1 MAFLAN
7 LLGYVLNYLYG
18 WVQNYGWAII
28 IFSILL
34 KLVLLPFTIKQQKNI
49 KKSAKI
55 SEETN
60 KLQVKYKNDPEKLNR
75 EIMDLYKRE
84 KASPF
89 SGCLSSILQLVI
101 FVSVFYLVSRP
112 LTYMKKIDTTII
124 DNYKTELTESGQTSS
139 YPEIKIIENKS
150 QEDENVNLN
159 MNFLGLDLSKVPMQN
174 LNDVKVYI
182 IPILYIVTI
191 FINTKLTTNLTSKN
205 SNKNKKVNNNEL
217 KTTGEETAGE
227 ETAEEQM
234 ESIQQMSNSMSYMM
248 PIMSV
253 AIALIAPLG
262 LSLYWLVSNLL
273 QLAERITIDFVSNKI
288 NKAEEE
294 K

>member
-7 LLGYVLNYLYG
+7 LLGYVLNYLYN

-28 IFSILL
+28 IFSVLL
-34 KLVLLPFTIKQQKNI
+34 KLILLPFTIKQQKNI

-55 SEETN
+55 SEETS

-89 SGCLSSILQLVI
+89 SGCLSSVLQLII
-101 FVSVFYLVSRP
+101 FISVFYLVSSP
-112 LTYMKKIDTTII
+112 LTYMKKIDKTII

-150 QEDENVNLN
+150 QEDEKVNIN

-174 LNDVKVYI
+174 LNDVRVYI
-182 IPILYIVTI
+182 IPILYIVVI
-191 FINTKLTTNLTSKN
+191 FINTKITTNLTSKN
-205 SNKNKKVNNNEL
+205 NNKNKNENKNNKEL
-217 KTTGEETAGE
+217 KNAGE
-227 ETAEEQM
+227 ETTEEQM
-234 ESIQQMSNSMSYMM
+234 ESIQQMTNSMSYMM

-288 NKAEEE
+288 NKTEEE

>member
-7 LLGYVLNYLYG
+7 LLGYVLNYLYN

-28 IFSILL
+28 IFSVLL
-34 KLVLLPFTIKQQKNI
+34 KLILLPFTIKQQKNI

-55 SEETN
+55 SEETS
-60 KLQVKYKNDPEKLNR
+60 KLQLKYKNDPEKLNR

-89 SGCLSSILQLVI
+89 SGCLSSVLQLII
-101 FVSVFYLVSRP
+101 FISVFYLVSSP
-112 LTYMKKIDTTII
+112 LTYMKKIDKTII

-150 QEDENVNLN
+150 QEDEKVNIN

-174 LNDVKVYI
+174 LNDVRVYI
-182 IPILYIVTI
+182 IPILYIVVI
-191 FINTKLTTNLTSKN
+191 FINTKITTNLTSKN
-205 SNKNKKVNNNEL
+205 NNKNKNENNKEL
-217 KTTGEETAGE
+217 KTAGE
-227 ETAEEQM
+227 ETTEEQM
-234 ESIQQMSNSMSYMM
+234 ESIQQMTNSMSYMM

>member
-7 LLGYVLNYLYG
+7 LLGYVLNYLYN

-28 IFSILL
+28 IFSVLL
-34 KLVLLPFTIKQQKNI
+34 KLILLPFTIKQQKNI

-55 SEETN
+55 SEETS

-89 SGCLSSILQLVI
+89 SGCLSSVLQLII
-101 FVSVFYLVSRP
+101 FISVFYLVSSP
-112 LTYMKKIDTTII
+112 LTYMKKIDKTII

-150 QEDENVNLN
+150 QEDEKVNIN

-174 LNDVKVYI
+174 LNDVRVYI
-182 IPILYIVTI
+182 IPILYIVVI
-191 FINTKLTTNLTSKN
+191 FINTKITTNLTSKN
-205 SNKNKKVNNNEL
+205 NNKNKNENNKEL
-217 KTTGEETAGE
+217 KTAGE
-227 ETAEEQM
+227 ETTEEQM
-234 ESIQQMSNSMSYMM
+234 ESIQQMTNSMSYMM

-288 NKAEEE
+288 NKSEEE

>member
-7 LLGYVLNYLYG
+7 LLGYVLNYLYN

-28 IFSILL
+28 IFSVLL
-34 KLVLLPFTIKQQKNI
+34 KLILLPFTIKQQKNI

-55 SEETN
+55 SEETS

-89 SGCLSSILQLVI
+89 SGCLSSVLQLII
-101 FVSVFYLVSRP
+101 FISVFYLVSSP
-112 LTYMKKIDTTII
+112 LTYMKKIDKTII

-139 YPEIKIIENKS
+139 YPEIRIIENKS
-150 QEDENVNLN
+150 QEDEKVNIN

-174 LNDVKVYI
+174 LNDVRVYI
-182 IPILYIVTI
+182 IPILYIVVI
-191 FINTKLTTNLTSKN
+191 FINTKITTNLTSKN
-205 SNKNKKVNNNEL
+205 NNKNKNENNKEL
-217 KTTGEETAGE
+217 KTAGE
-227 ETAEEQM
+227 ETTEEQM
-234 ESIQQMSNSMSYMM
+234 ESIQQMTNSMSYMM

>member
-7 LLGYVLNYLYG
+7 LLGYVLNYLYN

-28 IFSILL
+28 IFSVLL
-34 KLVLLPFTIKQQKNI
+34 KLILLPFTIKQQKNI

-55 SEETN
+55 SEETS

-89 SGCLSSILQLVI
+89 SGCLSSVLQLII
-101 FVSVFYLVSRP
+101 FISVFYLVSSP
-112 LTYMKKIDTTII
+112 LTYMKKIDKTII

-150 QEDENVNLN
+150 QEDEKVNIN
-159 MNFLGLDLSKVPMQN
+159 MNFIGLDLSKVPMQN
-174 LNDVKVYI
+174 LNDVRVYI
-182 IPILYIVTI
+182 IPILYIVVI
-191 FINTKLTTNLTSKN
+191 FINTKITTNLTSKN
-205 SNKNKKVNNNEL
+205 NKKNKNENNKEL
-217 KTTGEETAGE
+217 KTAGE
-227 ETAEEQM
+227 ETTEEQM
-234 ESIQQMSNSMSYMM
+234 ESIQQMTNSMSYMM

-288 NKAEEE
+288 NKTEEE

>member
-28 IFSILL
+28 IFSVLL

-217 KTTGEETAGE
+217 KTTGEETA
-227 ETAEEQM
+227 EEQM

>member
-7 LLGYVLNYLYG
+7 LLGYVLNYLYN

-28 IFSILL
+28 IFSVLL
-34 KLVLLPFTIKQQKNI
+34 KLILLPFTIKQQKNI

-55 SEETN
+55 SEETS

-89 SGCLSSILQLVI
+89 SGCLSSVLQLII
-101 FVSVFYLVSRP
+101 FISVFYLVSSP
-112 LTYMKKIDTTII
+112 LTYMKKIDKTII

-150 QEDENVNLN
+150 QEDEKVNIN

-174 LNDVKVYI
+174 LNDVRVYI
-182 IPILYIVTI
+182 IPILYIVVI
-191 FINTKLTTNLTSKN
+191 FINTKITTNLTSKN
-205 SNKNKKVNNNEL
+205 NNKNKNENNKEL
-217 KTTGEETAGE
+217 KNAGE
-227 ETAEEQM
+227 ETTEEQM
-234 ESIQQMSNSMSYMM
+234 ESIQQMTNSMSYMM

-288 NKAEEE
+288 NKTEEE

>member
-7 LLGYVLNYLYG
+7 LLGYVLNYLYN

-28 IFSILL
+28 IFSVLL
-34 KLVLLPFTIKQQKNI
+34 KLILLPFTIKQQKNI

-55 SEETN
+55 SEETS

-89 SGCLSSILQLVI
+89 SGCLSSVLQLII
-101 FVSVFYLVSRP
+101 FISVFYLISSP
-112 LTYMKKIDTTII
+112 LTYMKKIDKTII

-150 QEDENVNLN
+150 QEDEKININ

-174 LNDVKVYI
+174 LNDVRVYI
-182 IPILYIVTI
+182 IPILYIVVI
-191 FINTKLTTNLTSKN
+191 FINTKITTNLTSKN
-205 SNKNKKVNNNEL
+205 NNKNKNENNKEL
-217 KTTGEETAGE
+217 KTAGE
-227 ETAEEQM
+227 ETTEEQM
-234 ESIQQMSNSMSYMM
+234 ESIQQMTNSMSYMM

-288 NKAEEE
+288 NKTEEE

>member
-7 LLGYVLNYLYG
+7 LLGYVLNYLYN

-28 IFSILL
+28 IFSVLL
-34 KLVLLPFTIKQQKNI
+34 KLILLPFTIKQQKNI

-55 SEETN
+55 SEETS

-89 SGCLSSILQLVI
+89 SGCLSSVLQLII
-101 FVSVFYLVSRP
+101 FISVFYLVSSP
-112 LTYMKKIDTTII
+112 LTYMKKIDKTII

-150 QEDENVNLN
+150 QEDEKVNIN

-174 LNDVKVYI
+174 LNDVRVYI
-182 IPILYIVTI
+182 IPILYIVVI
-191 FINTKLTTNLTSKN
+191 FINTKITTNLTSKN
-205 SNKNKKVNNNEL
+205 NNKNKNENNKEL
-217 KTTGEETAGE
+217 KTAGE
-227 ETAEEQM
+227 ETTEEQM
-234 ESIQQMSNSMSYMM
+234 ESIQQMTNSMSYMM

-273 QLAERITIDFVSNKI
+273 QLVERITIDFVSNKI